1 MQMKDAREDD
11 ARRNRTERAMSL
23 DDVPINGRSDRT
35 WEALI
40 ALHLDGDGADG
51 FDGSDGFARGTTGAA
66 DEEES
71 TRRRRTVTPTKS
83 FLKKGS
89 RAMRTSPLT
98 PRSSGGT
105 PRVER
110 ARARVESGRRAE
122 TPPAT
127 PTTTRG
133 RAGGRRPTS
142 VREENGA
149 REGRGIG
156 LFDQDVNVHVRAS
169 TVETWR
175 EHKAKTARETRAF
188 EALER
193 EAAATPTRATRS
205 EARAAV
211 KTDDEGAAAP
221 VVRDFLS
228 SPTAEEE
235 EARAAFE
242 RAKEQLER
250 ERGRFAE
257 ERATWE
263 AGRVEAEEAF
273 KAECDEV
280 RRQFKREKDAMMR
293 QAEAHLALP
302 TREERN
308 EAKFLRQQLERN
320 EEEFK
325 AERHRAKLTVDRLR
339 QQIVDLNQEISEL
352 RLEKRMLEEKCEVAD
367 RLRAKASAAATPPRC
382 AETVDVGSPASVQR
396 APTASTPSTRSRFN
410 DHSDHHQPTFIAPR
424 TLSIHDPVPSVSDKS
439 RLFDAVGAIREF
451 SHEDGRIER
460 VFADGARVVTFTN
473 GTVKEI
479 ARDDTTTVYF
489 TNGDVKRAH
498 NDGIVEYY
506 YRDVDTW
513 HTTHPSGV
521 ELYHFAHTDQVELHA
536 AGEEPKEKHIL
547 FSDGTIRVIHADGRE
562 EDIPAVD
569 RL

>member
-1 MQMKDAREDD
+1 
-11 ARRNRTERAMSL
+11 MSL
-23 DDVPINGRSDRT
+23 DDVPVNGRSDRT

-40 ALHLDGDGADG
+40 ALHLDGDGGAVDDDG
-51 FDGSDGFARGTTGAA
+51 FGFPSRGRRTTETTTT
-66 DEEES
+66 EEETS
-71 TRRRRTVTPTKS
+71 PRRTPTPTKS

-98 PRSSGGT
+98 PRSRGGT
-105 PRVER
+105 PRVEG

-122 TPPAT
+122 TPPTTTKT
-127 PTTTRG
+127 PT
-133 RAGGRRPTS
+133 RASGGGRRPTTTTTS
-142 VREENGA
+142 VR
-149 REGRGIG
+149 REDGGVRGGRGIG
-156 LFDQDVNVHVRAS
+156 LFDQDVNVNVRAS
-169 TVETWR
+169 TVEAWR

-188 EALER
+188 EELER
-193 EAAATPTRATRS
+193 EAASA
-205 EARAAV
+205 EARGV
-211 KTDDEGAAAP
+211 KMEDEEGASVP
-221 VVRDFLS
+221 IVRDFLS

-235 EARAAFE
+235 EARGAFE

-250 ERGRFAE
+250 ERERFAE
-257 ERATWE
+257 ERAAWE
-263 AGRVEAEEAF
+263 ARRAEAEEAF
-273 KAECDEV
+273 KAECDEL

-325 AERHRAKLTVDRLR
+325 ADRHRAKLTVDRLR

-352 RLEKRMLEEKCEVAD
+352 RVEKRMLEEKCEVAD
-367 RLRAKASAAATPPRC
+367 RLRAKASAASTPPRRV
-382 AETVDVGSPASVQR
+382 ETIDAGSPASVRR
-396 APTASTPSTRSRFN
+396 ATTASTPPTRSRFD
-410 DHSDHHQPTFIAPR
+410 DHPDHHRPTSIAPR

-460 VFADGARVVTFTN
+460 VFADGARVVAFTN

-489 TNGDVKRAH
+489 TNGDVKRTH
-498 NDGIVEYY
+498 EDGIVEYY

-536 AGEEPKEKHIL
+536 AGEEPKEKQIL
-547 FSDGTIRVIHADGRE
+547 FPDGTLRVIHADGRE

-569 RL
+569 R

>member
-1 MQMKDAREDD
+1 MRRDDDDDSTRE
-11 ARRNRTERAMSL
+11 TTMSL
-23 DDVPINGRSDRT
+23 DDVPVNGRSDRT

-40 ALHLDGDGADG
+40 ALHLDGDGRAVDDDG
-51 FDGSDGFARGTTGAA
+51 FGFPSRGRTTETTT
-66 DEEES
+66 EETS
-71 TRRRRTVTPTKS
+71 PRRTPTPTKS

-98 PRSSGGT
+98 PRSRGGT
-105 PRVER
+105 PRVEG
-110 ARARVESGRRAE
+110 ATARVESGRRAE
-122 TPPAT
+122 TPPTKTKT
-127 PTTTRG
+127 PTRTSG
-133 RAGGRRPTS
+133 GGRRPTTTTTS
-142 VREENGA
+142 VR
-149 REGRGIG
+149 REDGGVRGRRGIG
-156 LFDQDVNVHVRAS
+156 LFDQDVNVNVRAS
-169 TVETWR
+169 TVEAWR

-188 EALER
+188 EELER
-193 EAAATPTRATRS
+193 EAASA
-205 EARAAV
+205 EARGV
-211 KTDDEGAAAP
+211 KMEDEEGASVP

-235 EARAAFE
+235 EARGAFE

-250 ERGRFAE
+250 ERERFAE
-257 ERATWE
+257 ERAAWE
-263 AGRVEAEEAF
+263 ARRAEAEEAF

-325 AERHRAKLTVDRLR
+325 ADRHRAKLTVDRLR

-352 RLEKRMLEEKCEVAD
+352 RVEKRMLEEKCEVAD
-367 RLRAKASAAATPPRC
+367 RLRAKASAAATPPRRV
-382 AETVDVGSPASVQR
+382 ETVDVGSPASVRR
-396 APTASTPSTRSRFN
+396 ATTASTPPTRSRFD
-410 DHSDHHQPTFIAPR
+410 DHPDHHRSISIAPR

-460 VFADGARVVTFTN
+460 VFADGARVVAFTN

-489 TNGDVKRAH
+489 TNGDVKRTH
-498 NDGIVEYY
+498 EDGIVEYY

-536 AGEEPKEKHIL
+536 AGEEPKEKQIL
-547 FSDGTIRVIHADGRE
+547 FPDGTLRVIHADGRE

-569 RL
+569 R

>member
-1 MQMKDAREDD
+1 M
-11 ARRNRTERAMSL
+11 
-23 DDVPINGRSDRT
+23 
-35 WEALI
+35 
-40 ALHLDGDGADG
+40 
-51 FDGSDGFARGTTGAA
+51 
-66 DEEES
+66 
-71 TRRRRTVTPTKS
+71 
-83 FLKKGS
+83 
-89 RAMRTSPLT
+89 
-98 PRSSGGT
+98 
-105 PRVER
+105 
-110 ARARVESGRRAE
+110 
-122 TPPAT
+122 
-127 PTTTRG
+127 
-133 RAGGRRPTS
+133 
-142 VREENGA
+142 
-149 REGRGIG
+149 
-156 LFDQDVNVHVRAS
+156 
-169 TVETWR
+169 
-175 EHKAKTARETRAF
+175 
-188 EALER
+188 
-193 EAAATPTRATRS
+193 
-205 EARAAV
+205 

-367 RLRAKASAAATPPRC
+367 RLRAKASAAATPPRR
-382 AETVDVGSPASVQR
+382 AETVDVGSLASVQR

-410 DHSDHHQPTFIAPR
+410 DHSDHHQPTFITPR

-460 VFADGARVVTFTN
+460 VFADGARVVAFTN

-479 ARDDTTTVYF
+479 ARDDSTTVYF

-547 FSDGTIRVIHADGRE
+547 FPDGTLRVIHADGRE